1 MGVDGGSPLWGEGI
15 DRVEKVSLG
24 VRSWQP
30 SIISMMAELEGL
42 EVMLGHDGWEAR
54 AKGWGKG
61 TCWRGMSHCMLME
74 LNRLG

>member
-1 MGVDGGSPLWGEGI
+1 MGVDGRSPLWGEGI
-15 DRVEKVSLG
+15 DRVEKASLG

-30 SIISMMAELEGL
+30 SIISMMAELE
-42 EVMLGHDGWEAR
+42 VMLGRDGWEAR

-61 TCWRGMSHCMLME
+61 TRWRDMSHWMLME